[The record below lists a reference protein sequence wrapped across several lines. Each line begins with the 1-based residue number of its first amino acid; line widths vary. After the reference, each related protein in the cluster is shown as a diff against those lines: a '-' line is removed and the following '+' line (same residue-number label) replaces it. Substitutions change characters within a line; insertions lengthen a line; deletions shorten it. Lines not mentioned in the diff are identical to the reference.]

1 MKFLGAGLDEHG
13 GKKALVGGTLSANP
27 LSCCAGYYAISEI
40 ESTRAWEKAALL
52 GDRLTD
58 GLNALI
64 DKKGLPFVAYNVG
77 SICHLDTVGTM
88 HFAIRWSKPW
98 EIPTILKETSKRKAE
113 MQHMVPPIWQ
123 RVWSHWQG
131 IGCTQVLPILKRTLI
146 KQLWHLKEFL
156 KRLRYLNNGS
166 KYCEKTCC

>member
-1 MKFLGAGLDEHG
+1 M
-13 GKKALVGGTLSANP
+13 VGGTLSANP

-98 EIPTILKETSKRKAE
+98 EIPTILKETSKRKSE
-113 MQHMVPPIWQ
+113 MQHMGAAYMAEGLVTLAGNRMYTSAAYTEADIDKAVMAFE
-123 RVWSHWQG
+123 RVFET
-131 IGCTQVLPILKRTLI
+131 IEVF
-146 KQLWHLKEFL
+146 E
-156 KRLRYLNNGS
+156 
-166 KYCEKTCC
+166 